1 MVRQSRRRRRAHPSV
16 SSGRDYFNACWLAE
30 WLRLRETH
38 WGPMEDAAEVR
49 RARIEGQTFTQQILM
64 RASFLCRRE
73 NLDAIQ
79 EHWMH
84 GARLVLMALGVLA
97 IVAGAGSALGALG
110 NAAAPVN
117 IALALTAILGLQCM
131 NYPLWLADFPV
142 PSAEI
147 GRREWEERVLLK
159 G

>member
-30 WLRLRETH
+30 WLRLREAH

-49 RARIEGQTFTQQILM
+49 RARIEGQTFTQRILL
-64 RASFLCRRE
+64 RARFLCRRE

-84 GARLVLMALGVLA
+84 RSEEHTSELQSLMRISYAVFCLKKKTHT
-97 IVAGAGSALGALG
+97 
-110 NAAAPVN
+110 NHE
-117 IALALTAILGLQCM
+117 
-131 NYPLWLADFPV
+131 
-142 PSAEI
+142 EI
-147 GRREWEERVLLK
+147 IKLN
-159 G
+159 